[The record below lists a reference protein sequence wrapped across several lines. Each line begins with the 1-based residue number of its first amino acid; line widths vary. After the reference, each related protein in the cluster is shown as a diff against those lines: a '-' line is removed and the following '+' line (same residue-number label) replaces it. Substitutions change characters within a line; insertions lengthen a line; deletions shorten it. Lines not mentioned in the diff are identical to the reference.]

1 MILRIH
7 ALLAYDIVREG
18 RSLLGKLR
26 SVYFVHVKSHQDDAK
41 GAATDSNVLGN
52 IRADTLVQWGKED
65 GPYSRL
71 RDGGADDG
79 GGRRGRTSEGDGLH
93 GPSPRWEVERQKLV
107 DRTAADE
114 ATARENVVARVDS
127 MGEQGDSADTDAETS
142 AQTNVEMLA
151 EQALLAAIEAAED
164 IGRAELQSLR
174 GDAAMSTS
182 VVDGVE
188 RRRVETGS
196 RPWRTERVGF
206 GALSGGAGTAIYR
219 DGRPEE
225 AATRAA
231 RTELGASRAGGP
243 AEVPDVEVQ
252 EQIADGSADNN
263 SHSIESRVGSR
274 GPTLSK
280 INTP

>member
-1 MILRIH
+1 M
-7 ALLAYDIVREG
+7 REG
-18 RSLLGKLR
+18 RSLLGKPR
-26 SVYFVHVKSHQDDAK
+26 NVCFVHVKSHQDDAK

-71 RDGGADDG
+71 CDGGAD
-79 GGRRGRTSEGDGLH
+79 GGRRSGRTSEGDGLH
-93 GPSPRWEVERQKLV
+93 GPSPRWEAERQKLV

-114 ATARENVVARVDS
+114 ATAREDLVAR
-127 MGEQGDSADTDAETS
+127 GEQGDSADTDAETG
-142 AQTNVEMLA
+142 AKTDEEMLA
-151 EQALLAAIEAAED
+151 EQDLLAAMEEAED

-174 GDAAMSTS
+174 GDAALPTS

-206 GALSGGAGTAIYR
+206 GELSGGAGTAVYR
-219 DGRPEE
+219 DGRPE
-225 AATRAA
+225 
-231 RTELGASRAGGP
+231 GGP
-243 AEVPDVEVQ
+243 AEEPDVEVQ
-252 EQIADGSADNN
+252 EQNADDSADSN
-263 SHSIESRVGSR
+263 SYSTESRVGSR